1 MGNHYTWIYTFAGNF
16 LWAGPGA
23 IEVTL
28 LPGAQYNR
36 FEDFIQKEV
45 KKGYRCVQYR
55 DMHYK
60 WRKPTNPMSIEDFHK
75 AILRSPKIETYR
87 PALAFFKWAK
97 SMNCIKFMEFGFTLL
112 GVGYT
117 DEKYVLG
124 DDVSEVYINTKKEN
138 DQRQKYKKWMG
149 ERITVKLVEYGQEA
163 NSSSY
168 ESLNEVELNIGWLY
182 SVRPSVTFK
191 DLRETLET
199 FYKGE
204 YYFDLFCAKGNLYPL
219 DLKETLSSL
228 GNCITHD
235 ELSRWNKLKPD
246 GKYAILYYRETD
258 MPIPDSEESSSS
270 EPLESSDDEQ
280 GGLWKWAKSFFR

>member
-1 MGNHYTWIYTFAGNF
+1 M
-16 LWAGPGA
+16 L
-23 IEVTL
+23 
-28 LPGAQYNR
+28 
-36 FEDFIQKEV
+36 
-45 KKGYRCVQYR
+45 
-55 DMHYK
+55 
-60 WRKPTNPMSIEDFHK
+60 
-75 AILRSPKIETYR
+75 
-87 PALAFFKWAK
+87 FKSAE
-97 SMNCIKFMEFGFTLL
+97 SLNCIKFMELGFTIL

-138 DQRQKYKKWMG
+138 AQRQQYNKWMG

-219 DLKETLSSL
+219 DLNETLSSL
-228 GNCITHD
+228 GDCITHD
-235 ELSRWNKLKPD
+235 ELSRWHYLNSKK
-246 GKYAILYYRETD
+246 KYATVYYRKTD
-258 MPIPDSEESSSS
+258 RSIADTLADIRAAADAAAAAALPAFEESSSS
-270 EPLESSDDEQ
+270 ESLESSDDEQ
-280 GGLWKWAKSFFR
+280 GGLWKWAKSF